1 MPRNERSGWAAVTG
15 WCLTTIEALVGR
27 FRSRMRGWEGM
38 PSMSRTTPLT
48 SRQVGALG
56 EKMGTWYLARRGY
69 EILETNWWAPGRRG
83 ELDIVAYRNN
93 TLIAVEVRSY
103 LTGQMQ
109 PIDVLSSDKKRRLV
123 RLLKQYAKL
132 RRYHHCHLQVDLL
145 AVEWERLGKV
155 TNVRHIEK
163 VATEHDG

>member
-1 MPRNERSGWAAVTG
+1 
-15 WCLTTIEALVGR
+15 
-27 FRSRMRGWEGM
+27 
-38 PSMSRTTPLT
+38 MSRTTPLT